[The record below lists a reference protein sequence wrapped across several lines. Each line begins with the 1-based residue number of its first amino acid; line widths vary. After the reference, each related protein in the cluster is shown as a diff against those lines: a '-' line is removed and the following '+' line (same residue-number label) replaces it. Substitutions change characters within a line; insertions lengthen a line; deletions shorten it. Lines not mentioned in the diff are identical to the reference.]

1 MTVCRAVAVAGL
13 NVLLLCGSML
23 RAEDWPM
30 WRYDAGRTA
39 NSPEKLPDTLHHRWT
54 RQYTPRTPVWE
65 DPFNQDLM
73 PYDRIFEPVVAGG
86 RMFVAFN
93 DSDKVVALDV
103 ETGRELWAFYT
114 DGPVRLPPAAW
125 QGRVYF
131 ASDDGCLYC
140 VEAASGR
147 LTWRFRGGPS
157 ARKVLGN
164 RRLISAWPARGGPVF
179 RDGCIY
185 FAASIW
191 PFMGTFLYALDAQ
204 TGKPLWV
211 NDRTGSEYILQPH
224 SALSF
229 AGVAPQGALAATEK
243 LLLVPGGRSMPAAF
257 DRQTGEL
264 AYFHLDAGGKGNGG
278 SLVLANE
285 SQLFVHT
292 RLRGVRG
299 CDLKSGRQTRFTCNE
314 PVLAAEGLY
323 TAGPSATAPSIEALG
338 RDKKTRWSAAVDAR
352 GDLIR
357 AADRLYAAGAT
368 AISAIEIPQGQ
379 QEPKVAW
386 SLPVEGQVVRLLA
399 AGGKL
404 FAVTLDGRIMAFGG
418 EPGSPQVLRTQVQAF
433 QPSSGAAAEAKRI
446 LQREGAREGYA
457 LCFGVDDGGLIAA
470 LAAESD
476 LHVVGIDPDAERIDR
491 LRRRFDAAGLHGS
504 RVALGQGDP
513 ASYQAPPYL
522 ANLIVISRS
531 LAAEVARTPLLRAI
545 YSSLRPDGG
554 GLWLPLGGRDPRTVV
569 ELATAANL
577 EGVVIQQAEGGLW
590 LAREGPLPGSASW
603 SHQYGDVANSL
614 TSSDRGVRLP
624 LGLLWFGG
632 NSNSDVLPRHGHGP
646 PEQIVGGRLFIE
658 SMDGLCARDV
668 YTGRVLWKVTIPN
681 LVNYGVYFDDSYLDL
696 PLKVI
701 GNQRHIPGA
710 NARGTN
716 FVATADA
723 LYVAAGGGCRVLD
736 PKTGATMKI
745 FELPR
750 KAGRNAQPE
759 WGYIGV
765 YQDVLLAGWGFGKFS
780 RNPEEPKKAKGQDL
794 AKNSAD
800 APAGAAAKKSL
811 GKAKRKSARGDANGS
826 DDPAE
831 DGGGGKKD
839 RRRSSSMSR
848 PATAWWPSTGTA
860 ASRSGRSRPGIASCT
875 TGSWRAAGG
884 CTASIDC
891 RQASSRNLAG
901 AAGKNPPTTAS
912 LRWTQDPEPL
922 AGRSPTRCSAL
933 GWAIR
938 KPMTSSCKQ
947 APLPAIGFGMKRR
960 GA

>member
-1 MTVCRAVAVAGL
+1 M
-13 NVLLLCGSML
+13 
-23 RAEDWPM
+23 
-30 WRYDAGRTA
+30 
-39 NSPEKLPDTLHHRWT
+39 
-54 RQYTPRTPVWE
+54 
-65 DPFNQDLM
+65 
-73 PYDRIFEPVVAGG
+73 
-86 RMFVAFN
+86 
-93 DSDKVVALDV
+93 
-103 ETGRELWAFYT
+103 
-114 DGPVRLPPAAW
+114 
-125 QGRVYF
+125 
-131 ASDDGCLYC
+131 
-140 VEAASGR
+140 
-147 LTWRFRGGPS
+147 
-157 ARKVLGN
+157 
-164 RRLISAWPARGGPVF
+164 
-179 RDGCIY
+179 
-185 FAASIW
+185 
-191 PFMGTFLYALDAQ
+191 
-204 TGKPLWV
+204 
-211 NDRTGSEYILQPH
+211 
-224 SALSF
+224 
-229 AGVAPQGALAATEK
+229 
-243 LLLVPGGRSMPAAF
+243 
-257 DRQTGEL
+257 
-264 AYFHLDAGGKGNGG
+264 
-278 SLVLANE
+278 
-285 SQLFVHT
+285 
-292 RLRGVRG
+292 
-299 CDLKSGRQTRFTCNE
+299 
-314 PVLAAEGLY
+314 
-323 TAGPSATAPSIEALG
+323 
-338 RDKKTRWSAAVDAR
+338 
-352 GDLIR
+352 
-357 AADRLYAAGAT
+357 
-368 AISAIEIPQGQ
+368 
-379 QEPKVAW
+379 
-386 SLPVEGQVVRLLA
+386 
-399 AGGKL
+399 
-404 FAVTLDGRIMAFGG
+404 
-418 EPGSPQVLRTQVQAF
+418 
-433 QPSSGAAAEAKRI
+433 
-446 LQREGAREGYA
+446 
-457 LCFGVDDGGLIAA
+457 
-470 LAAESD
+470 
-476 LHVVGIDPDAERIDR
+476 VGIDPDAERIDR

-531 LAAEVARTPLLRAI
+531 LAAEVARTPLLRDLLVAAP
-545 YSSLRPDGG
+545 YGG

-800 APAGAAAKKSL
+800 APAGAAAKSPWGRL
-811 GKAKRKSARGDANGS
+811 NASR
-826 DDPAE
+826 PAAMRTDRTTRRRTAE
-831 DGGGGKKD
+831 EGRKD